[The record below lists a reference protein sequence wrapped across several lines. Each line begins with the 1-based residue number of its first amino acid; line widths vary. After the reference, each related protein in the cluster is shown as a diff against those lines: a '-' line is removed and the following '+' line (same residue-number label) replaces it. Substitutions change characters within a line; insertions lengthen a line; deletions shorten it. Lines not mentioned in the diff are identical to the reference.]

1 MAHAKKPRK
10 RLAANMADSP
20 AEAAGAFPD
29 FIARWNEGQKL
40 ETPALHVRIADWL
53 AARWAAGD
61 RELLLLAFRNSG
73 KSTLVGLFAA
83 WLLTRDPNLRI
94 LILSADHALARK
106 MARNVK
112 RVVERHPLAAALRP
126 TKADEWASDRFTVA
140 RDAELRDPSVLARGI
155 VANVTG
161 SRADVV
167 ICDDVE
173 VPNTCDTEGKRRDLR
188 ERLDEIEFVLNPGGL
203 RLFVGTPHT
212 YYSIYAATP
221 RPEADE
227 ERPYLAQFVR
237 LEIPALD
244 AAGRSAWPERFP
256 PARIEQ
262 ARARSGP
269 AKFASQMM
277 LRFVNAAE
285 ARLDPARM
293 AAYEGELI
301 YGEGNGEAKLM
312 LEGRRLVSASCW
324 WDPAYGA
331 PERGDRSAVAVV
343 FTDENGGHWLHRIA
357 YLTHRNAAAPDGPGR
372 ESGPD
377 EATALCR
384 EVAAFVRDLHV
395 PAVRVE
401 TNGLGQFLPGILRG
415 EIEALGLATA
425 VIGQP
430 SRRAKDSRILEAFD
444 VTLASGRLAAHRS
457 VWRSPFI
464 AEMREWRPG
473 GGCRDDGLDAVAGC
487 LLAEPVR
494 LPRRP
499 KGPPAPRARP
509 DWRPGGGQFTAVT
522 NFEI

>member
-1 MAHAKKPRK
+1 MARTKKSNARHADTRRVERARSNTKSV
-10 RLAANMADSP
+10 D
-20 AEAAGAFPD
+20 FPD
-29 FIARWNEGQKL
+29 FVVRWNETQRLETPELHFRIARWL
-40 ETPALHVRIADWL
+40 S
-53 AARWAAGD
+53 ARWTAGE

-83 WLLTRDPNLRI
+83 WLLACDPNLRV

-112 RVVERHPLAAALRP
+112 RIVERHPLAEALRP
-126 TKADEWASDRFTVA
+126 TRADEWASDRFTVA
-140 RDAELRDPSVLARGI
+140 RDAELRDPSVFARGI
-155 VANVTG
+155 GANVTG

-173 VPNTCDTEGKRRDLR
+173 VPNTCDTAGKRRDLR

-212 YYSIYAATP
+212 YYSIYADAP

-227 ERPYLAQFVR
+227 ERSYLAGFVR
-237 LEIPALD
+237 IEIPVLD
-244 AAGRSAWPERFP
+244 AKGGSAWPERFP
-256 PARIEQ
+256 PAKVEAVR
-262 ARARSGP
+262 RRSGP

-277 LRFVNAAE
+277 LQFVNAAE

-293 AAYEGELI
+293 ASYDGELI
-301 YGEGNGEAKLM
+301 YSEGNGQATLT
-312 LEGRRLVSASCW
+312 LEGRKLVSASCW

-331 PERGDRSAVAVV
+331 PDRGDASALAAL
-343 FTDENGGHWLHRIA
+343 FTDEDGRHWLHRIA
-357 YLTHRNAAAPDGPGR
+357 YLVHTGKRGPD
-372 ESGPD
+372 EPD

-384 EVAAFVRDLHV
+384 QVAAFARDLHI

-401 TNGLGQFLPGILRG
+401 TNGLGQFLPSFLRR
-415 EIEALGLATA
+415 EIETLGIRSS
-425 VIGQP
+425 VIEET
-430 SRRAKDSRILEAFD
+430 SRRPKDTRILEAFD
-444 VTLASGRLAAHRS
+444 VALASGRLAAHRS

-473 GGCRDDGLDAVAGC
+473 GRGRDDGLDAVAGC
-487 LLAEPVR
+487 LLSEPVR

-499 KGPPAPRARP
+499 QIPASSPKPRL
-509 DWRPGGGQFTAVT
+509 DWRPGGGQYTAVT
-522 NFEI
+522 DFET